1 MVVFGSFV
9 LPHVLEVQ
17 IKKARVEIEHFMPY
31 RNVAYRRDQT
41 TLGQTAIVSG
51 EIRES
56 NISTVFTRIEQ
67 LRRINDGV
75 TRVLDLEDG
84 ETVPFNA
91 KMIDPGYV
99 LSVGDWFNTGRS
111 YVPYNV
117 TLLEV
122 A

>member
-1 MVVFGSFV
+1 VIFGTFV

-17 IKKARVEIEHFMPY
+17 VKKARVEIEHFMPH

-51 EIRES
+51 EIRDPAIS
-56 NISTVFTRIEQ
+56 NVFARIEQ
-67 LRRINDGV
+67 LRHLNDGV
-75 TRVLDLEDG
+75 TRLLDLEDG

-91 KMIDPGYV
+91 KLVDPSYALDV
-99 LSVGDWFNTGRS
+99 ADWVTNDYR
-111 YVPYNV
+111 VPYWV